1 MNCTKCGA
9 ENRAGRRFCARC
21 GNPLGLPCP
30 SCGSDNEAGDRFC
43 GACGA
48 ALDAGDEGALPVPA
62 RAAAVAERRHVSVLF
77 ADLVGFTALS
87 ENRDP
92 EEVRDLLSRYF
103 DECRRLIG
111 RYGGVVEKFIGDAVM
126 AVWGTPVAQEDDAE
140 RAVRAGLELTAAVAG
155 MGDEVG
161 ASDLRAR
168 VGVLTG
174 EAAVTVG
181 AEGQGMVAGDLVNTA
196 SRIQSVAEPGSVLVG
211 DATRLATE
219 AAVAYQDA
227 GTHELK
233 GRDEPVKLWWA
244 TRVVGTRKGALRAMG
259 LEAPFV
265 GRDREMRLVKEL
277 FHASADEGKAHL
289 VSVVGV
295 AGVGKTRLS
304 WEYERYIDGLAGVVW
319 WHRGRCLAYG
329 EGVAYWALAEM
340 VRSRA
345 GIVEGEESESALA
358 KVRSMVEEHIP
369 DPEERKWVE
378 PRLTHLLG
386 LEERSAPDQSDLFS
400 AWRLFFERLA
410 DRDPVA
416 MVFEDLHWADTALL
430 DFIEYLLEWSK
441 NHPLFILALSR
452 PEITERRPTWGAG
465 RRNFTSLS
473 LDPLPPEAMEEL
485 MRGLVPGL
493 SAEIT
498 TTILDRAQGIPLY
511 AMETVRMLLDRGL
524 LKKVEGQFRPTG
536 RLKDLEVPE
545 SLHALIA
552 ARLDGL
558 PPEERRLLQDAAVL
572 GKTFLKPAL
581 AALDGR
587 GEGQLDA
594 LLTSLV
600 RKEFLSVQV
609 DPRSPE
615 RGQYGFLQDLVKKV
629 AYDTLSR
636 KERKA
641 RHLAAADH
649 LVRTWGEDEDEIV
662 EVLASH
668 LLEAYR
674 VAPEA
679 PDAEEIR
686 TRARDTIARA
696 GERAASLA
704 ANGEAERYFVQAADL
719 AEDPIE
725 QAGLLERAG
734 GMAWMGART
743 EEATELME
751 RAIGLFEEQGET
763 HAAARVSAQLGEIT
777 WSSGRIDE
785 AIEKMER
792 SFEVLSTDEPN
803 EDLASLAAQL
813 GRFLYFEGHEDRA
826 AERLERALELAESLG
841 LPEVLSQALN
851 SKGALI
857 LMGSRGRPQ
866 EGFALLRHALDVAL
880 EHDASEAALRAY
892 YNLANLLYY
901 FDRFDESASYAED
914 GLAHARRLGGRMW
927 EWNFIAEIVY
937 LAFMTGRWDDALNQ
951 AADIPRLEESSATRF
966 AAGELVQSVPLILV
980 ERGRLGEASEMLDS
994 YAAFERSAD
1003 VQERVAYLA
1012 AKAVVLRN
1020 QGQLDEALKAA
1031 LEALEGRSS
1040 LGPTYPGVKVGFVT
1054 AAEAALALGDT
1065 ARLEDLLALAAAFGA
1080 GESTPYWRAQA
1091 SRLEARLAASR
1102 AESDVVEA
1110 RFMAAAGT
1118 FREIGVP
1125 FWLAVTLTEHAEW
1138 MAAAG
1143 KAEQAE
1149 PSLTEARDIFE
1160 RLGAAPWVERVGAVS
1175 RTAIGA

>member
-1 MNCTKCGA
+1 
-9 ENRAGRRFCARC
+9 
-21 GNPLGLPCP
+21 
-30 SCGSDNEAGDRFC
+30 
-43 GACGA
+43 
-48 ALDAGDEGALPVPA
+48 
-62 RAAAVAERRHVSVLF
+62 VSVLF
-77 ADLVGFTALS
+77 ADLVGFTSLS
-87 ENRDP
+87 ENRDA
-92 EEVRDLLSRYF
+92 EEVRELLSRYF
-103 DECRRLIG
+103 EQSRRIVR
-111 RYGGVVEKFIGDAVM
+111 RYGGTVEKFIGDAVM
-126 AVWGTPVAQEDDAE
+126 TVWGAPTAQEDDAE
-140 RAVRAGLELTAAVAG
+140 RAVRAGLDLAAAVMA

-161 ASDLRAR
+161 APELRAR

-174 EAAVTVG
+174 EAAVTLG

-211 DATRLATE
+211 DVTRRATE
-219 AAVAYQDA
+219 AAVAYEDA
-227 GTHELK
+227 GTHRLK
-233 GRDEPVKLWWA
+233 GKDEPVRLWRA
-244 TRVVGTRKGALRAMG
+244 IRVVGTRKGALRAEG

-265 GRDREMRLVKEL
+265 GRDREIRLVKEL

-304 WEYERYIDGLAGVVW
+304 WEYERYVDGLADVVW

-329 EGVAYWALAEM
+329 EGVAYWALADM
-340 VRSRA
+340 VRGRA
-345 GIVEGEESESALA
+345 GIVEAEEPESALA
-358 KVRSMVEEHIP
+358 KIRSTVAEHIA

-378 PRLTHLLG
+378 PRLAHLLG

-410 DRDPVA
+410 DKDPVA
-416 MVFEDLHWADTALL
+416 IVFEDLQWADTALL

-441 NHPLFILALSR
+441 DHPLFILTLSR

-473 LDPLPPEAMEEL
+473 LDPLPTEAMEEL
-485 MRGLVPGL
+485 MQGLVPGL
-493 SAEIT
+493 PSEIS
-498 TTILDRAQGIPLY
+498 TTILERAQGIPLY
-511 AMETVRMLLDRGL
+511 AVETVRMLLDRGL
-524 LKKVEGQFRPTG
+524 LEKVDGRYRPTAQ
-536 RLKDLEVPE
+536 LEDLEVPE

-572 GKTFLKPAL
+572 GKTSSKPAL
-581 AALDGR
+581 AALQGSD
-587 GEGQLDA
+587 EAQLGA

-600 RKEFLSVQV
+600 RKEFLSVQA

-615 RGQYGFLQDLVKKV
+615 RGQYGFLQDLVRKV

-649 LVRTWGEDEDEIV
+649 LVGSWGGDEDEIV
-662 EVLASH
+662 EVVASH

-674 VAPEA
+674 AAPDA
-679 PDAEEIR
+679 PDAEGIKS
-686 TRARDTIARA
+686 RARETIARA

-704 ANGEAERYFVQAADL
+704 ANDEAERYFVQAADL
-719 AEDPIE
+719 AEDPVE
-725 QAGLLERAG
+725 TANLLERAG

-743 EEATELME
+743 DEATELME

-763 HAAARVSAQLGEIT
+763 HSAARVSARLGEIT
-777 WSSGRIDE
+777 WSSGRIGE
-785 AIEKMER
+785 AIERMER
-792 SFEVLSTDEPN
+792 SFEVLSRDEAD

-813 GRFLYFEGHEDRA
+813 GRFLYFEGHDDRA

-857 LMGSRGRPQ
+857 LMGSKGRPE

-892 YNLANLLYY
+892 YNLSNLLYY
-901 FDRFDESASYAED
+901 HDRFDESASYAEE
-914 GLAHARRLGGRMW
+914 GLARSRKLGGRMW
-927 EWNFIAEIVY
+927 EWNFISELVY
-937 LAFMTGRWDDALNQ
+937 LAFMTGHWEDAMGQ
-951 AADIPRLEESSATRF
+951 AAGVPRLEESSATRF
-966 AAGELVQSVPLILV
+966 AAGELVLSIPLILV
-980 ERGRLGEASEMLDS
+980 EQGRLQEASEMLDS
-994 YAAFERSAD
+994 YAPFERSAD

-1012 AKAVVLRN
+1012 AKAVVLRA
-1020 QGQLDEALKAA
+1020 QGRLAEALAA
-1031 LEALEGRSS
+1031 GLEALDGRSA
-1040 LGPTYPGVKVGFVT
+1040 LGTTYPGVKVGFVT

-1065 ARLEDLLALAAAFGA
+1065 ARMEDLLALPAGFGA
-1080 GESTPYWRAQA
+1080 GETTPYLRAQA
-1091 SRLEARLAASR
+1091 SRLEARFAAAR
-1102 AESDVVEA
+1102 GESDAVEP
-1110 RFMAAAGT
+1110 RFKTAAGL

-1125 FWLAVTLTEHAEW
+1125 FWLAVTLTEHGEW
-1138 MAAAG
+1138 LRDQGRADEGAPLLDEAREVFGGLAARPWLERVERATSAAAVAG
-1143 KAEQAE
+1143 
-1149 PSLTEARDIFE
+1149 SGT
-1160 RLGAAPWVERVGAVS
+1160 
-1175 RTAIGA
+1175 